1 MQTDERRD
9 WHVQRTLRFCF
20 MNPERFVWVVSLL
33 CVLMIRYCI
42 LAWSLY
48 LCSSAAAR
56 RHLLMLAST
65 LNRTFITNAR
75 IATSIIFTWDKIY
88 SLFNPINWL
97 QHGCL
102 CIVRQVYHLLLTFFR
117 ENNTLISNEIKSLVI
132 LILIFLKKLIFLWLL
147 LHKYLIMYK
156 NIIFFQQ
163 RNLNPGLKW
172 SMYCAKSL
180 SEII

>member
-1 MQTDERRD
+1 MLYSSRSRSLHSKFIVVHNSITRIETQHVHREVSMQTDERRD

-88 SLFNPINWL
+88 SLSNPINWL

-132 LILIFLKKLIFLWLL
+132 LILIFLKKLILM
-147 LHKYLIMYK
+147 IA
-156 NIIFFQQ
+156 
-163 RNLNPGLKW
+163 
-172 SMYCAKSL
+172 SS
-180 SEII
+180 